1 MELSIEIRGK
11 KWPARYSLRA
21 AMAVEDKF
29 GTVKKALFEQSES
42 VSEQIRA
49 RIFVLHELLKAGKVW
64 TELEEGGK
72 AEEPPTEEQLL
83 DLIASAKS
91 GAVMEQMIRVINDD
105 ERADFEAEDPERK
118 NTQAT

>member
-1 MELSIEIRGK
+1 MELYIEIRGK

-29 GTVKKALFEQSES
+29 GSVKKALFEQGETAT
-42 VSEQIRA
+42 EQIRA

-64 TELEEGGK
+64 RELEEGGT
-72 AEEPPTEEQLL
+72 ADEPPSEDLLL
-83 DLIASAKS
+83 DIIASAKS

-105 ERADFEAEDPERK
+105 EQADFAAEDPEGK
-118 NTQAT
+118 NPKAT